1 MLQESGDSFAGR
13 WRDRTCVCE
22 VDKAFDGLLTKID
35 HRTGLWSKD

>member
-13 WRDRTCVCE
+13 CVCE
-22 VDKAFDGLLTKID
+22 MDKAFDGLLTKID